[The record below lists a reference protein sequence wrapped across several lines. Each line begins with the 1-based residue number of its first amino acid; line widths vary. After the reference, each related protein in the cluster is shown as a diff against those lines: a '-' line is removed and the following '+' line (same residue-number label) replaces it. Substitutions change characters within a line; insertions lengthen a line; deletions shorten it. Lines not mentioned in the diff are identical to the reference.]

1 MPWDGL
7 VELTAY
13 VWLLMVIYVDAL
25 IDPTGWSETGFF
37 NYATRILI
45 TDALGINAFPTTT
58 ANVIDIDVELSLKHD
73 SVDAIIGLSSLVHDK
88 LSDIVIYEGRVIFKM
103 EFGEWFIGKI
113 S

>member
-13 VWLLMVIYVDAL
+13 LWLLIVINVDAL
-25 IDPTGWSETGFF
+25 IDPTGCSETGFF

-45 TDALGINAFPTTT
+45 TDVLGIKVFPTTT
-58 ANVIDIDVELSLKHD
+58 ANVIDIDVELSLKHE
-73 SVDAIIGLSSLVHDK
+73 SVYAIIWLSSLVHDK
-88 LSDIVIYEGRVIFKM
+88 LSDIVIYEGRVSFKM
-103 EFGEWFIGKI
+103 EFGEWLIGKI